1 MSQILS
7 QTEVDALLSAV
18 NSGSVDL
25 SENKSGDPAQTPTGP
40 SGVNNTK
47 TLAKNQ
53 TILDDDGSFSI
64 YDLANQDRVIRGK
77 LPALDLIYERF
88 IRSFRISLSNSLRK
102 IASINIIS
110 TEMLK
115 FGEFINTLP
124 IPSCMA
130 ILRYEELR
138 GPALLVFESKLV
150 YALIDSFFGGSD
162 RPFTKIDGKEF
173 TTIELSIIR
182 RVVDLAVIDLEE
194 AWSSIH
200 KTKVGYIRTEQNP
213 QFVGVVPPNDVVVTT
228 TFEVEL
234 ENASGTIALVVPYS
248 ILEPI
253 KQKLTSGYQSENEG
267 RDKRWLS
274 TLNTHLSQT
283 KLEMVVGLGETQL
296 NINRLVNLK
305 VGDVMILS
313 SDANSE
319 LPILVEG
326 VERFSGFFGVS
337 KGQRAL
343 QISKEL
349 DGK

>member
-7 QTEVDALLSAV
+7 QAEVDALLNAV
-18 NSGSVDL
+18 NSGSIDTAPPSVND
-25 SENKSGDPAQTPTGP
+25 GP
-40 SGVNNTK
+40 SGGVSGASSGK
-47 TLAKNQ
+47 IASKHQ
-53 TILDDDGSFSI
+53 IVLDEDPGIAS

-138 GPALLVFESKLV
+138 GPALMVYESKLV
-150 YALIDSFFGGSD
+150 YALIDSFFGGAD

-182 RVVDLAVIDLEE
+182 RVVDLAIIDLEE

-200 KTKVGYIRTEQNP
+200 KTKVSYIRTEQNP

-234 ENASGTIALVVPYS
+234 ENASGTISVVVPYS

-253 KQKLTSGYQSENEG
+253 KQKLTSGYQAESEG

-274 TLNTHLSQT
+274 TLNTHLSMAN
-283 KLEMVVGLGETQL
+283 LDIRVPLGEARINL
-296 NINRLVNLK
+296 NRLIHMK
-305 VGDVMILS
+305 PGDVLVLN
-313 SDANSE
+313 SDANGE
-319 LPILVEG
+319 LPVKIEG
-326 VERFSGFFGVS
+326 VEKFKGMFGIS
-337 KGQRAL
+337 KGLRAVQL
-343 QISKEL
+343 SKEV
-349 DGK
+349 KS